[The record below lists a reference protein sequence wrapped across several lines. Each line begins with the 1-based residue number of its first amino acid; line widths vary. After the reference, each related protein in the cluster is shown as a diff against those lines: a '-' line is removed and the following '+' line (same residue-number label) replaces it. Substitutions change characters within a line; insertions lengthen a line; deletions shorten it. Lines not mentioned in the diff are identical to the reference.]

1 MRRLVASTTAT
12 IASGA
17 GSPWRRPSIT
27 SSVICSSGVAGV
39 RLYAP
44 GRSMTETVRPFFSR
58 VRPTFFS
65 TVTPA

>member
-17 GSPWRRPSIT
+17 ASPWRRPSIT

-39 RLYAP
+39 RL
-44 GRSMTETVRPFFSR
+44 
-58 VRPTFFS
+58 
-65 TVTPA
+65 